1 MTFTDFIELDRDEIP
16 AVMDESVEINPNGY
30 LVVEQLWG
38 KVGELMSYTSRLVE
52 PLFDTVGVAAEE
64 KSPFCRIF
72 LSATNLRE
80 KFITYPPRTF
90 LLVTLVALLIQA
102 TQMMRLVM
110 LPSPCLKQF
119 FLNELGCLQTKY

>member
-52 PLFDTVGVAAEE
+52 PLFNTFGVAAEE
-64 KSPFCRIF
+64 QSPFCRIF
-72 LSATNLRE
+72 SSPTNFR
-80 KFITYPPRTF
+80 Y
-90 LLVTLVALLIQA
+90 
-102 TQMMRLVM
+102 
-110 LPSPCLKQF
+110 
-119 FLNELGCLQTKY
+119 